1 MYFLPD
7 FVQGPVLLYNL
18 IMTDGHIKTILVAED
33 DPETRLI
40 LQQGLLRA
48 GYRVV
53 IAEDGEQALERFRES
68 RPDLVLLDID
78 MPRLNGWE
86 VLERLKSGWRSRR
99 VPVVMVTGK
108 TSDEDK
114 IRGYELGVDYYV
126 TKPFNTQRLL
136 PIIRNLVSGIK

>member
-1 MYFLPD
+1 MS
-7 FVQGPVLLYNL
+7 
-18 IMTDGHIKTILVAED
+18 DGQIKTILVAED

-99 VPVVMVTGK
+99 VPVIMVTGK

-126 TKPFNTQRLL
+126 TKPFNIQRLL
-136 PIIRNLVSGIK
+136 PIIRNLVSGVK

>member
-1 MYFLPD
+1 
-7 FVQGPVLLYNL
+7 
-18 IMTDGHIKTILVAED
+18 VAED

>member
-1 MYFLPD
+1 
-7 FVQGPVLLYNL
+7 
-18 IMTDGHIKTILVAED
+18 MTDGHIKTILVAED

>member
-1 MYFLPD
+1 
-7 FVQGPVLLYNL
+7 
-18 IMTDGHIKTILVAED
+18 MTDGQIKTILVAED

-53 IAEDGEQALERFRES
+53 IAEDGEQALERFREF
-68 RPDLVLLDID
+68 RPDLVLLDIE

-99 VPVVMVTGK
+99 VPVIMVTGK
-108 TSDEDK
+108 TSDDDK

-126 TKPFNTQRLL
+126 TKPFNIQRLL
-136 PIIRNLVSGIK
+136 PIIRNLVSGVK

>member
-1 MYFLPD
+1 MSDAQP
-7 FVQGPVLLYNL
+7 
-18 IMTDGHIKTILVAED
+18 IKTILVAED

-40 LQQGLLRA
+40 LQQGLTRA
-48 GYRVV
+48 GYYVV
-53 IAEDGEQALERFRES
+53 VAEDGEQALERFREF

-99 VPVVMVTGK
+99 VPVMMITGK

-114 IRGYELGVDYYV
+114 IRGYSLGVDYYV
-126 TKPFNTQRLL
+126 TKPFNIHRLL
-136 PIIRNLVSGIK
+136 PIIRNLVSGVK